1 MRARATFR
9 NAIAVS
15 VGVHTLLAAGVVFL
29 LTRQPPPAVR
39 PRLDTR
45 VDIRFEIPGEELVKP
60 EVVLNAPPES
70 PSKPAPTEPPPASPA
85 EAIPAGPP
93 KALAIE
99 LPSTL
104 PSELLAL
111 LRKPSAP
118 AAPPSPTTVAQAG
131 ATVPK
136 QPAWAG
142 KGSPVHGPLD
152 PKQAIVYVLD
162 ASGSM
167 GEWAK
172 FNAARAA
179 LIATLRLQ
187 PATVRFQIVIYSG
200 TAAPLFREPE
210 CRPATAENIARA
222 IELLEAL
229 PAPAGRSQHLE
240 GLRTAL
246 RFRPDLVLF
255 VTDADDLP
263 ATALRGIIRQA
274 DLPAKLCMSKVTAN
288 GVAMPAEVK

>member
-9 NAIAVS
+9 NALKVS
-15 VGVHTLLAAGVVFL
+15 VGMHILLAAGFAFL
-29 LTRQPPPAVR
+29 LTRQSPQEVR

-45 VDIRFEIPGEELVKP
+45 VDIRFEIPGEETAKP
-60 EVVLNAPPES
+60 EVVVPVAPEP
-70 PSKPAPTEPPPASPA
+70 PSNPVPAEPAPSEEPTGPARA
-85 EAIPAGPP
+85 AAIAV
-93 KALAIE
+93 
-99 LPSTL
+99 PSTL

-111 LRKPSAP
+111 LRRPP
-118 AAPPSPTTVAQAG
+118 ASSPSPATVTQVG
-131 ATVPK
+131 ATAPK
-136 QPAWAG
+136 WTVT
-142 KGSPVHGPLD
+142 GSAVHGPLD
-152 PKQAIVYVLD
+152 PKQVIVYVLD

-172 FNAARAA
+172 FDAARAA

-222 IELLEAL
+222 IELLESL
-229 PAPAGRSQHLE
+229 PAPAGRSLHIE

-263 ATALRGIIRQA
+263 ASVLRGIVKQSEQA
-274 DLPAKLCMSKVTAN
+274 AKLCVSKVTAN
-288 GVAMPAEVK
+288 GVAKPTEVK